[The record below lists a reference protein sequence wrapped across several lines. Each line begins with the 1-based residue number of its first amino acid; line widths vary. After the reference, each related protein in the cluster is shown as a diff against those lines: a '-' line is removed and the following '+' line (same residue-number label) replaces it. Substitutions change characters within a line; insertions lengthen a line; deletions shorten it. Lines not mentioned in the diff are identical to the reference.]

1 MKIGAFDAARKAGDT
16 GIVESDYGYHVM
28 YFIQKNDEPLWKLKI
43 RDALSSEDAKTYTD
57 ELLKKDE
64 NKIELKGNKVQKVID
79 DLMAK
84 MKKNQA
90 LNSASA

>member
-1 MKIGAFDAARKAGDT
+1 MK
-16 GIVESDYGYHVM
+16 
-28 YFIQKNDEPLWKLKI
+28 
-43 RDALSSEDAKTYTD
+43 
-57 ELLKKDE
+57 
-64 NKIELKGNKVQKVID
+64 NKIELKGNKVQKIID